1 MDKIFYNET
10 NCFKYEQYMKN
21 NKYQQK
27 YSTAKRTNN
36 QHPTFSSKKTNRLT
50 VVNNLMLTQVS
61 FAYIVTILNSSNI
74 KRNATIWKH

>member
-1 MDKIFYNET
+1 MDNIFYNET

-27 YSTAKRTNN
+27 YSTAKRIKN